1 MTETI
6 IMKIGV
12 SIILAMMLYGFV
24 IRNPLMAYIYTR
36 NLKFVWIV
44 FKAQF
49 TMDEYTFAHR
59 IWSHPLN
66 KPYEKKKITKL
77 WRNY

>member
-1 MTETI
+1 MAEI
-6 IMKIGV
+6 IVRKVGA
-12 SIILAMMLYGFV
+12 SIILVMMLYLFV

-36 NLKFVWIV
+36 NLKFTWIV

-49 TMDEYTFAHR
+49 TMDEFTFAHK

-66 KPYEKKKITKL
+66 KPYRKKEKI
-77 WRNY
+77 

>member
-1 MTETI
+1 MAEI
-6 IMKIGV
+6 NIRKAGA
-12 SIILAMMLYGFV
+12 SIILVMMLYLFI

-36 NLKFVWIV
+36 NLKFTWIV

-49 TMDEYTFAHR
+49 TMDEFTFAHR

-66 KPYEKKKITKL
+66 KPYRKKEKI
-77 WRNY
+77 

>member
-1 MTETI
+1 MTEI
-6 IMKIGV
+6 IIRKVGA
-12 SIILAMMLYGFV
+12 SIILGMMLYLFV

-36 NLKFVWIV
+36 NLKFTWIV

-49 TMDEYTFAHR
+49 TMDEFEFAHR

-66 KPYEKKKITKL
+66 KPYRKKGKI
-77 WRNY
+77 

>member
-1 MTETI
+1 MAEI
-6 IMKIGV
+6 IIRKVGA
-12 SIILAMMLYGFV
+12 SIILVMMIYGFV

-36 NLKFVWIV
+36 NLKFTWIV

-49 TMDEYTFAHR
+49 TMDEFEFAHR

-66 KPYEKKKITKL
+66 KPYRKKEKI
-77 WRNY
+77 

>member
-1 MTETI
+1 MTIEAI

-12 SIILAMMLYGFV
+12 SIILVMMIYGVV

-36 NLKFVWIV
+36 NLKFTWIV

-49 TMDEYTFAHR
+49 TMDEYTFARR
-59 IWSHPLN
+59 IWNHPLN
-66 KPYEKKKITKL
+66 KPYKKKEI
-77 WRNY
+77 N